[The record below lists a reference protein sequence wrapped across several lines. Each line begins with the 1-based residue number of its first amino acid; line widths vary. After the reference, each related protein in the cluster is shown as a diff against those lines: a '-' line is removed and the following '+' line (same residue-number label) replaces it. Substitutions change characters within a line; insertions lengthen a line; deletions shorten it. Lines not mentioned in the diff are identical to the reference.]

1 MKKPYSHKI
10 FSTISYFVIL
20 IFFSS
25 CYSGYSSYNYSS
37 ADPRTKLYAKAQSMV
52 NSYVCLS
59 TQQIMSKLGYDYKT
73 YNNGTYDVYIYSK
86 GTGQPKITLYI
97 ENNIVKKANIVN
109 YSVNTSFDKSATC
122 NN

>member
-1 MKKPYSHKI
+1 MKKPYTLKI

-25 CYSGYSSYNYSS
+25 CYTSNNYSS
-37 ADPRTKLYAKAQSMV
+37 ADPRTQLYAKAQSMV

-59 TQQIMSKLGYDYKT
+59 PQQIKSKLGYDYKT
-73 YNNGTYDVYIYSK
+73 YNNGTYDVYIYNK
-86 GTGQPKITLYI
+86 GAGKPRITLYI